1 MHINRINTADKR
13 CYYLVAEIYSMVAL
27 LIYFKEKPDIPVH
40 FALVFSPPFVTVLT
54 QGSLN
59 H

>member
-40 FALVFSPPFVTVLT
+40 FALVFSLFVTLLT
-54 QGSLN
+54 
-59 H
+59 